1 MLLQKCLN
9 LIRETISSNKKNE
22 EKFNIVKKCLY
33 FLKLMIEESE
43 KRGTAGVKS
52 HSGLLK
58 KKIFNLKISSSLR
71 SQKDFDLRIYGN
83 TTIWELKEI
92 IAKNS
97 KYCLDFLKININ
109 GYELKSSDNGK
120 TLIELEVIFYNT
132 VRR

>member
-1 MLLQKCLN
+1 
-9 LIRETISSNKKNE
+9 
-22 EKFNIVKKCLY
+22 
-33 FLKLMIEESE
+33 MIEESE

-58 KKIFNLKISSSLR
+58 RKIINLKITSSLR
-71 SQKDFDLRIYGN
+71 TQKDIDLRIYGN

-92 IAKNS
+92 ISYNC

-120 TLIELEVIFYNT
+120 TIMELEVIFYNSS
-132 VRR
+132 